1 MSGPHV
7 VVLDDT
13 EFYARGLSAWLETE
27 FLAKVSSR
35 RCPDA
40 DLVILGV
47 SREPDEE
54 ALAEWDRSTVPLI
67 VIVDSSA
74 SRWLHRVL
82 DIRPLG
88 ALLHRT
94 APLAVVR
101 EATSSAL
108 RGYRYLD
115 REIMPLLIAGSELR
129 LDRYCLTARELEVLR
144 EVVSGLAN
152 KQVAVRLSIS
162 PSTVKQ
168 HVAAI
173 LAKTGLASRHEL
185 ARLYPMNARS
195 FW

>member
-13 EFYARGLSAWLETE
+13 EFYARGLSEWLEKE
-27 FLAKVSSR
+27 FSARVSSQP
-35 RCPDA
+35 CPDA
-40 DLVILGV
+40 DLVFVGV
-47 SREPDEE
+47 SREPDENV
-54 ALAEWDRSTVPLI
+54 LAEWDRFTVPLI

-94 APLAVVR
+94 APLEVVR

-115 REIMPLLIAGSELR
+115 RDVMPLLVAGSELR

-144 EVVSGLAN
+144 EVVAGLAN
-152 KQVAVRLSIS
+152 KQIAVRLGIA
-162 PSTVKQ
+162 PSTAKQ
-168 HVAAI
+168 HVASI